1 MQLSLSWK
9 HKFRLLIILTLTGLA
24 SMALSA
30 LWANQRL
37 YETFQARQEATA
49 FQRAS
54 IALLAD
60 WRRVE
65 GNKQIAPESIT
76 ALRQSLTIISTEGQ
90 ELQAQSQTLND
101 PSLINESRQLAAL
114 LEQDAMLRRNW
125 LELRERLGLTPA
137 LGQRQKLAEAATA
150 LENIPFGPIQPF
162 IASAMSNQIN
172 YLATQDT
179 LYADAAHSAINL
191 LEAEIDKLDWRDN
204 IVGHAVAAFSKE
216 FQNVDSLIQQI
227 SLAQLTID
235 AQARK
240 IEESMLNLS
249 QHLQDN
255 VLRSTEQQANDSR
268 ETTHSILL
276 ISFIVIAILLFLMLQ
291 RASHMLVTQLGR
303 VISLLSQ
310 VAAGNL
316 SQSLPVSK
324 NNKDEFN
331 QLGVASN
338 RMIQGISIVIRQ
350 VLDGNRGLTQ
360 LHTYLNEAV
369 RRLDNTSVEVEMQT
383 EQAASASHQISA
395 TINEMARRT
404 SDVGDATRAALE
416 SAQAGAKVIGAS
428 VDSTER
434 LSQLIQAAHSQL
446 AALNHSSSKV
456 TRIIDVI
463 NSLADQTNLLALN
476 AAIEA
481 ARAGEAGR
489 GFSVVADEVRSLAQK
504 TVTATTEIA
513 GIVGDLNQQTQKM
526 DRLMANGM
534 TLADDG
540 QRDAEQVAQAIET
553 ITHSM
558 ERLSMEMS
566 QVVVAIEEIS
576 ATTDDVASKIEHI
589 NLHSGATRQLRQSL
603 EQHAQRLTTQVE
615 TLQVST
621 SQFQLN

>member
-1 MQLSLSWK
+1 MQISLSWK
-9 HKFRLLIILTLTGLA
+9 HKFRLLIVLTLAGLA

-30 LWANQRL
+30 FWANQRL

-65 GNKQIAPESIT
+65 GNKQVALESIE
-76 ALRQSLTIISTEGQ
+76 ALRQSLQVISTEGQ
-90 ELQAQSQTLND
+90 ELHTQSQTLND
-101 PSLINESRQLAAL
+101 PLLIDESRQLAAL
-114 LEQDAMLRRNW
+114 LEQDSALRRNW
-125 LELRERLGLTPA
+125 LELRQQLGLTPA
-137 LGQRQKLAEAATA
+137 QGQRQKLAEAAIA
-150 LENIPFGPIQPF
+150 LKNIPFGPIQPF
-162 IASAMSNQIN
+162 IANAMSNQIN

-179 LYADAAHSAINL
+179 LYAEAAHSAINL

-204 IVGHAVAAFSKE
+204 MVGHAVAAFSQE

-227 SLAQLTID
+227 SLAQLTIN

-249 QHLQDN
+249 QRLQDS
-255 VLRSTEQQANDSR
+255 VLHSTEQQANESR
-268 ETTHSILL
+268 KAARSILL
-276 ISFIVIAILLFLMLQ
+276 ISFIVIAALLWLMLQ
-291 RASHMLVTQLGR
+291 RASHLLVTQLGR
-303 VISLLSQ
+303 VIALLSQ
-310 VAAGNL
+310 VSKGNL
-316 SQSLPVSK
+316 TQNLTVGK
-324 NNKDEFN
+324 NSKDEFN

-338 RMIQGISIVIRQ
+338 RMIQDISTVIRQ
-350 VLDGNRGLTQ
+350 VLDGNKELSQ

-369 RRLDNTSVEVEMQT
+369 RRLDSTSVEVEMQT

-416 SAQAGAKVIGAS
+416 SAHAGAAVIGTS
-428 VDSTER
+428 VDNTER
-434 LSQLIQAAHSQL
+434 LSQLIQASHSQVI
-446 AALNHSSSKV
+446 ALNQSSSKV

-513 GIVGDLNQQTQKM
+513 AIVGDLHQQTQKM
-526 DRLMANGM
+526 DRLMASGI

-540 QRDAEQVAQAIET
+540 QRNAGQVAQAIDT

-576 ATTDDVASKIEHI
+576 VTTDDVASKIEHI
-589 NLHSGATRQLRQSL
+589 NLHTGATRQLRQSL
-603 EQHAQRLTTQVE
+603 EQHAQRLTMQVE

-621 SQFQLN
+621 SQFQLP